1 MPTYKLKNPIIF
13 KNGTGFITD
22 QAEAELFSTSRTTVN
37 FTISQ
42 SVASSSNV
50 QFNQITANPVI
61 IDNGALKL
69 DNTKI
74 TGSIAQTGDLSITQN
89 LTLPDAYALTIGGI
103 LTAEK
108 IISELTQSVTLFESG
123 STQFGDTIDDEQ
135 EFTGSLA
142 STGSTTFNNYKII
155 KFSNDTTLADGSTT
169 SVLTESASK
178 AYTDVN
184 TSDFQT
190 YHRKSFTH
198 TGSFVSVSTASFT
211 AATASAPSGFTSTS
225 EDDFMF
231 FLNGMMMEHDSLT
244 VEQSSS
250 LFLLKVNNNTIGYNL
265 EGADEIVAFGKFNS

>member
-1 MPTYKLKNPIIF
+1 VPTYKLKNPIIF

-22 QAEAELFSTSRTTVN
+22 RADEELFIASRTTVN

-69 DNTKI
+69 DNTTI
-74 TGSIAQTGDLSITQN
+74 TGSITQTGDLSITEN
-89 LTLPDAYALTIGGI
+89 LTLLDAYTLTIGGI

-108 IISELTQSVTLFESG
+108 IESELTQSLTLFESG
-123 STQFGDTIDDEQ
+123 STRFGDTIDDEQ
-135 EFTGSLA
+135 KFTGSLA
-142 STGSTTFNNYKII
+142 STGSTTFNNYKITE
-155 KFSNDTTLADGSTT
+155 FSNDTTLADGSATG
-169 SVLTESASK
+169 VATENAIK
-178 AYTDVN
+178 TYTDDN

-211 AATASAPSGFTSTS
+211 AETASAPSGFTSTS
-225 EDDFMF
+225 EEDFMF
-231 FLNGMMMEHDSLT
+231 FLNGTMMEHDSLN

-265 EGADEIVAFGKFNS
+265 EGADELVAWGKFES